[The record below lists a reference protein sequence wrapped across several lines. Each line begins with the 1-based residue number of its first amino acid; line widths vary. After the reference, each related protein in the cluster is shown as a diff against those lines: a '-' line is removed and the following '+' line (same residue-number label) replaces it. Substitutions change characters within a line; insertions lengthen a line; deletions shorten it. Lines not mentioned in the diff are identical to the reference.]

1 MSDIGE
7 DVPTRNASN
16 GRFWGDWIAVSVPM
30 KSGDHAVTAFSRWVM
45 LYLKRGLG

>member
-7 DVPTRNASN
+7 DVPKRNASN
-16 GRFWGDWIAVSVPM
+16 GRFWGDWIVSVPM
-30 KSGDHAVTAFSRWVM
+30 KSGEHAVIGFSRWIM